1 MIRTVGGVAKAY
13 ERIADDL
20 RDRIHAGELMPGVRL
35 PAETALVEEYGRSLP
50 TVRQA
55 LGLLQAEGLVEKQHG
70 RGNFVRQRRTPVF
83 RTNLRHQ
90 WEKSR
95 ARKPEQQRKETG
107 ATEHDTGLE
116 VNDLVFYAV
125 YSEIEA
131 DEELAE
137 IFGITVGTMM
147 VERTYRTRYQAED
160 HPFSLVVSYLVRDMV
175 AVNPELLD
183 ATNEPWPGG
192 TQNQLYTIG
201 IELARLEERVSA
213 RPPTAEESE
222 ELGLP
227 PGTALIVLGKTS
239 YDTDGRVV
247 EHSYV
252 RLPGDR
258 TEMTFVTDLERW

>member
-1 MIRTVGGVAKAY
+1 MAKAY

-20 RDRIHAGELMPGVRL
+20 RDRIRAGELGAGDRL
-35 PAETALVEEYGRSLP
+35 PSETVLVEEYNKSLP

-55 LGLLQAEGLVEKQHG
+55 LGLLQAEGLIEKQHG
-70 RGNFVRQRRTPVF
+70 RGNFVRQPRTPIF
-83 RTNLRHQ
+83 RSNLRHQ
-90 WEKSR
+90 WEKDR
-95 ARKPEQQRKETG
+95 AREPEQQRKKTG
-107 ATEHDTGLE
+107 STEHDTGLE

-125 YSEIEA
+125 YDEVEA
-131 DEELAE
+131 DEELAA
-137 IFGITVGTMM
+137 IFGVPVGTTM
-147 VERTYRTRYQAED
+147 VERTYRTRYEAED
-160 HPFSLVVSYLVRDMV
+160 YPFNLVVSYLVRDMV

-192 TQNQLYTIG
+192 TQNQLFTIG
-201 IELARLEERVSA
+201 IELDRIEERVSA

-258 TEMTFVTDLERW
+258 TEMTFVTNLGRW